1 MSSYSELIKNFE
13 RIRAYMREFY
23 VYGFKSRD
31 DYSKK
36 SARSYD
42 DERRRIESW
51 LGDHMSFVRTS
62 EGKNVFISIDSRNI
76 RHNPFY
82 NAWKAKSFTDGD
94 VTLHFILFD
103 ILHEPSIKKTIAE
116 ILEEIDTKY
125 LAGFESP
132 MMFDESTVRKKLKEY
147 CDPRIKLFG
156 VEIPG
161 LEDVEP
167 LFTQKDY
174 HVYDKYSDGDPFE
187 DEEYIRQFRVILE
200 AMRKGTQ
207 IKFEMTNRFGKP
219 MFIRCHP
226 VRLEYSE
233 KDDKFRLVTAGW
245 RSVSTV
251 NLAKIRA
258 CVHYTGEKPLDN
270 EVREKLYD
278 IITLKVTDERNALE
292 RVMLHFA
299 HFEKQAEKLDKN
311 TYLLKIKYAHDDEPE
326 MVIRILSFG
335 PLVEVIGS
343 ENFKKLVIEKLK
355 KQKSCGLK

>member
-1 MSSYSELIKNFE
+1 MIFSELYSAYYNAIASIIAEVIEGEHSEKELQKVVSE
-13 RIRAYMREFY
+13 RAFGESVLTIMPS
-23 VYGFKSRD
+23 FKSEKWQLVHPD
-31 DYSKK
+31 MTTALEHKPTMPLTTLQK
-36 SARSYD
+36 Q
-42 DERRRIESW
+42 W
-51 LGDHMSFVRTS
+51 L
-62 EGKNVFISIDSRNI
+62 
-76 RHNPFY
+76 
-82 NAWKAKSFTDGD
+82 KAI
-94 VTLHFILFD
+94 TL
-103 ILHEPSIKKTIAE
+103 
-116 ILEEIDTKY
+116 
-125 LAGFESP
+125 
-132 MMFDESTVRKKLKEY
+132 
-147 CDPRIKLFG
+147 DPRIKLFG

-167 LFTQKDY
+167 LFTQEDY

-187 DEEYIRQFRVILE
+187 DEEYIRQFRIILE

-335 PLVEVIGS
+335 PLVEVMGS

-355 KQKSCGLK
+355 KQKNCGLK

>member
-1 MSSYSELIKNFE
+1 MIFSELYSAYYNAIASIIAEVIEGEHSEKELQKVVSE
-13 RIRAYMREFY
+13 RAFGESVLTIMPS
-23 VYGFKSRD
+23 FKSEKWQLVHPD
-31 DYSKK
+31 MTTVLEHKPTMPLTTLQK
-36 SARSYD
+36 Q
-42 DERRRIESW
+42 W
-51 LGDHMSFVRTS
+51 L
-62 EGKNVFISIDSRNI
+62 
-76 RHNPFY
+76 
-82 NAWKAKSFTDGD
+82 KAI
-94 VTLHFILFD
+94 TL
-103 ILHEPSIKKTIAE
+103 
-116 ILEEIDTKY
+116 
-125 LAGFESP
+125 
-132 MMFDESTVRKKLKEY
+132 
-147 CDPRIKLFG
+147 DPRIKLFG

-167 LFTQKDY
+167 LFTQEDY

-343 ENFKKLVIEKLK
+343 ESFKNLVIEKLK
-355 KQKSCGLK
+355 KQKNCGLK

>member
-1 MSSYSELIKNFE
+1 MIFSELYSAYYNAIASIIAEVIEGEHSEKELQKVVSE
-13 RIRAYMREFY
+13 RAFGESVLTIMPS
-23 VYGFKSRD
+23 FKSEKWQLVHPD
-31 DYSKK
+31 MTTALEHKPTMPLTILQK
-36 SARSYD
+36 Q
-42 DERRRIESW
+42 W
-51 LGDHMSFVRTS
+51 L
-62 EGKNVFISIDSRNI
+62 
-76 RHNPFY
+76 
-82 NAWKAKSFTDGD
+82 KAI
-94 VTLHFILFD
+94 TL
-103 ILHEPSIKKTIAE
+103 
-116 ILEEIDTKY
+116 
-125 LAGFESP
+125 
-132 MMFDESTVRKKLKEY
+132 
-147 CDPRIKLFG
+147 DPRIKLFG
-156 VEIPG
+156 VDIPG

-167 LFTQKDY
+167 LFTQEDY

-326 MVIRILSFG
+326 MVIRVLSFG
-335 PLVEVIGS
+335 PLVEVVGS

-355 KQKSCGLK
+355 KQKNCGLK

>member
-1 MSSYSELIKNFE
+1 MIFSELYSAYYNAIASIIAEVIEGEHSEKELQKVVSE
-13 RIRAYMREFY
+13 RAFGESVLTIMPS
-23 VYGFKSRD
+23 FKSEKWQLVHPD
-31 DYSKK
+31 MTTALEHKPTMPLTTLQK
-36 SARSYD
+36 Q
-42 DERRRIESW
+42 W
-51 LGDHMSFVRTS
+51 L
-62 EGKNVFISIDSRNI
+62 
-76 RHNPFY
+76 
-82 NAWKAKSFTDGD
+82 KAI
-94 VTLHFILFD
+94 TL
-103 ILHEPSIKKTIAE
+103 
-116 ILEEIDTKY
+116 
-125 LAGFESP
+125 
-132 MMFDESTVRKKLKEY
+132 
-147 CDPRIKLFG
+147 DPRIKLFG

-161 LEDVEP
+161 LEGVEP
-167 LFTQKDY
+167 LFTQEDY

-187 DEEYIRQFRVILE
+187 DEEYIRQFRIILE

-251 NLAKIRA
+251 NLAKIRSCA
-258 CVHYTGEKPLDN
+258 RYTGEKPLDN
-270 EVREKLYD
+270 EEREKQYD

-355 KQKSCGLK
+355 KQKNCGLK

>member
-1 MSSYSELIKNFE
+1 MIFSELYSAYYNAIASIIAEVIEGEHSEKELQKVVSE
-13 RIRAYMREFY
+13 RAFGESVLTIMPS
-23 VYGFKSRD
+23 FKSEKWQLVHPD
-31 DYSKK
+31 MTTALEHKPTMPLTTLQK
-36 SARSYD
+36 Q
-42 DERRRIESW
+42 W
-51 LGDHMSFVRTS
+51 L
-62 EGKNVFISIDSRNI
+62 
-76 RHNPFY
+76 
-82 NAWKAKSFTDGD
+82 KAI
-94 VTLHFILFD
+94 TL
-103 ILHEPSIKKTIAE
+103 
-116 ILEEIDTKY
+116 
-125 LAGFESP
+125 
-132 MMFDESTVRKKLKEY
+132 
-147 CDPRIKLFG
+147 DPRIILFG

-167 LFTQKDY
+167 LFTQEDY

-245 RSVSTV
+245 RSVSAV

-270 EVREKLYD
+270 EEREKQYD

-292 RVMLHFA
+292 RFMLHFA

-311 TYLLKIKYAHDDEPE
+311 NYLVKIKYAHDDEPE

-335 PLVEVIGS
+335 PMVEVVGS
-343 ENFKKLVIEKLK
+343 ESFKKLVIEKLK
-355 KQKSCGLK
+355 KQKNCGLK